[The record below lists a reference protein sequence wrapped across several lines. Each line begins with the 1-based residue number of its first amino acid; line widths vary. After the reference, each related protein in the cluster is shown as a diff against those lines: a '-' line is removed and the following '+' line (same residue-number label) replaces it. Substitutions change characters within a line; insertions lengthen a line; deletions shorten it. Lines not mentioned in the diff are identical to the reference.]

1 VARVRPGFAIPAKNH
16 VERTCSYHGNF
27 RYFIRPWTIL
37 ATIQNHQFFSGVY
50 KLTLTLPKL
59 GISKEVLATQVIPFL
74 FPLTVENSLT
84 LKQFGMLIG
93 LLKDMTARVESEQ
106 KEKLEQIGGLKKEQA
121 AASMSMILPPGQLV
135 SAAPP
140 QSELD
145 SFFSSLGIESS
156 VESKPTP
163 AAATPTSVTPSASS
177 GSLSLED
184 KQRCGFHVFFSGA
197 EFFYCIRLAR
207 QQEESRKKSSSNG
220 HATRSLVTSP
230 TTSTPAPRQSSS
242 LMDGFLENN
251 LKQIGLPQQRMPMQ
265 QPMQN
270 IQSPTQ
276 VQLNI

>member
-1 VARVRPGFAIPAKNH
+1 VNCLVCLGKLLEHLDKWLVYDQVLPFLPKITSREPA
-16 VERTCSYHGNF
+16 VIMGILGIF
-27 RYFIRPWTIL
+27 PPLTIL
-37 ATIQNHQFFSGVY
+37 ATLKNSYFCSGVY

-93 LLKDMTARVESEQ
+93 LLKDMTARVEAEQ

-145 SFFSSLGIESS
+145 SFFSSLGIETS

-163 AAATPTSVTPSASS
+163 AAAAPASITPSASS

-184 KQRCGFHVFFSGA
+184 KQR
-197 EFFYCIRLAR
+197 
-207 QQEESRKKSSSNG
+207 
-220 HATRSLVTSP
+220 
-230 TTSTPAPRQSSS
+230 
-242 LMDGFLENN
+242 
-251 LKQIGLPQQRMPMQ
+251 
-265 QPMQN
+265 
-270 IQSPTQ
+270 
-276 VQLNI
+276 